1 MKKAL
6 AILLASALVGSVFAA
21 EPAAELKLAEFTGDA
36 AVVFKADIN
45 TGMTGFKNETSGK
58 VKLNLLKGGDKST
71 TGDGIWGELK
81 IKFDGMEIEAKHDK
95 QSTLNDKKVSI
106 EVAQIHFGPVY
117 MGIKEGGMEYG
128 GDYWYP
134 NALNYKDDKDNHSRK
149 PSKDFG
155 YNQGF
160 LVGYKMDD
168 LFKVEV
174 ALRSKK
180 DTPKK
185 LDKFEPTFVE
195 AGTKIKEGEY
205 FVVDA
210 GTLKDIT
217 KVAGRVVGGKLV
229 NPETLLKPKLK
240 DGDTEYLTN
249 KYALGFFAEA
259 KPIKDLR
266 ITTGLAYAFGR
277 VDRANWQ
284 EKENDNRHDVS
295 FFSGAE
301 YKLGI
306 GEKYA
311 LRPVV
316 TYTLEADAKY
326 LQTGKELHENT
337 YFYDKDLKT
346 SFLGTGIH
354 FGWGGENDGNSQL
367 KSFFGKKGVLFYN
380 NDREDDKKLLP
391 GVGLYAGFDLGT
403 KTNYN
408 YDNPKTAAVE
418 SDVKTD
424 NNIDK
429 NLPIMVTFFSGDLIK
444 DLKVAAIF
452 GVNAAKDASKSPGG
466 AAPFGYAAAKGAYDT
481 VIGARGLQ
489 FGAAAS
495 YDVKFGDI
503 TIVPAFGVLWTH
515 ATVKGD
521 SSKVPALKPLEDAI
535 DNTRYDADEVRFG
548 ASVDVKG
555 VIQNTTLSMF
565 WEDASFGRGVAGEAA
580 AIITGSKQ
588 DQVTYYTNDFGKFGV
603 KVKIAF

>member
-58 VKLNLLKGGDKST
+58 VQLNLLKGGDKST

-81 IKFDGMEIEAKHDK
+81 IKFDGMEIEAKTDK
-95 QSTLNDKKVSI
+95 QSTLNDKKVTI

-134 NALNYKDDKDNHSRK
+134 NALNYKDDKDKHSRK

-180 DTPKK
+180 DVSKK
-185 LDKFEPTFVE
+185 LDKLEPTLVKKDAE
-195 AGTKIKEGEY
+195 IKLGEY
-205 FVVDA
+205 YTAGATDA
-210 GTLKDIT
+210 FSDAT
-217 KVAGRVVGGKLV
+217 VVGTVANGK
-229 NPETLLKPKLK
+229 KKLSQDYILYKAVMK
-240 DGDTEYLTN
+240 DDKTEYLTN

-284 EKENDNRHDVS
+284 EKENDNRHDIS

-354 FGWGGENDGNSQL
+354 FGWGGEKDNNSQL

-380 NDREDDKKLLP
+380 TEKEDDKKLLP

-495 YDVKFGDI
+495 YDVKLGDI

-521 SSKVPALKPLEDAI
+521 SSKIPAFKPAEDAI

-565 WEDASFGRGVAGEAA
+565 WENAAYGKGVSSAVASAGLNE
-580 AIITGSKQ
+580 
-588 DQVTYYTNDFGKFGV
+588 DVYYTNNHGQLGV